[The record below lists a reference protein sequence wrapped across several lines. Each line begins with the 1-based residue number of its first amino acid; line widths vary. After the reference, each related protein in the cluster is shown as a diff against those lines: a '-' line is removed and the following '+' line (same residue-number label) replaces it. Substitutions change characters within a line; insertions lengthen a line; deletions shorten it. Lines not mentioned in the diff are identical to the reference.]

1 MMKTLLAV
9 SAAVSFLV
17 PVSAGAQEPPAAD
30 EAIVVTAKRS
40 GAPMWTV
47 ETPSGVVLL
56 VGEIAAVPKATDW
69 QPDRLEE
76 AAAGMQR
83 VILGVEGKVSPGDIL
98 RVIFAGGRIRNLP
111 KGTVAEDYLE
121 PGQLARLEALERTY
135 DQDYSRGSFLLTAFD
150 LLGRR
155 LRFNRDTAADASR
168 VVRRAARKADVP
180 TQPVGSVRGEDMLDS
195 LAEGD
200 PRSHIPCL
208 EAAMTAV
215 ETGPELIAR
224 RGADWRNFRVPEV
237 MANPLEIALG
247 KCWPW
252 ADVDLGGELRQQWVS
267 AIASASREEGA
278 TMAVVPLRVLAEEG
292 GVLDQLAAQGF
303 DVAGPDWR

>member
-1 MMKTLLAV
+1 
-9 SAAVSFLV
+9 
-17 PVSAGAQEPPAAD
+17 
-30 EAIVVTAKRS
+30 
-40 GAPMWTV
+40 MWTV

-76 AAAGMQR
+76 ATADTQR

-111 KGTVAEDYLE
+111 KGTVAADYLE

-135 DQDYSRGSFLLTAFD
+135 DQDHSRGSFLLTAFD

-155 LRFNRDTAADASR
+155 LRFNRDTADGASR

-215 ETGPELIAR
+215 EIGPELIAR
-224 RGADWRNFRVPEV
+224 RGADWRNFRVPDV